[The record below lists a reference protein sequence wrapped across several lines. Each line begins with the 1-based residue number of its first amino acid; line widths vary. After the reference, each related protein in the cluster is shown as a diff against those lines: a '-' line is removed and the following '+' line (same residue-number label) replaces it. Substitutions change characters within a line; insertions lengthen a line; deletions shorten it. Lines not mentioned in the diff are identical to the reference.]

1 MEDALY
7 LKEAITKEVF
17 IPKGK
22 ERFVSPRGTETS
34 WLFAFRR
41 VPMKPRVLRAIN
53 RVFLKR
59 FKDILP
65 FQIGGIEV
73 AAIPLVTGLAMA
85 LSEKGHDI
93 NAFFIRKS
101 RKKDG
106 LLKMVE
112 GKMTEDKIILVDDI
126 INTGK
131 SFIRQVEI
139 AEALGKKVHAVFT
152 ILRFRKEAYYSYF
165 HERGIRVVSLFTLD
179 DFTDSLGTSLFQYKK
194 EEGAPVPMPFKA
206 EWYFKSEGADFFH
219 VIPKSR
225 PAIDEERIYFGSD
238 VGILWALNQKDGS
251 VAWKRQVGFAPK
263 AKHVFSSPVL
273 HNGLLYIGAHDGNFY
288 CFDTSDGRKRW
299 MFAEADWIHSSPCV
313 APDLGLVIVGLEYG
327 WGGKRGVIV
336 ALDLATGKKHW
347 DYQIEGYAYAS
358 PSYSKERQM
367 ILCGANNGTMYALDA
382 RNGTLLWSLETG
394 GDIRGRAAIDHVQ
407 DRVVFGSFDSHIYI
421 VRLSDGKLI
430 HRIATEGGMW
440 SDPLIYG
447 SKAYVTSLD
456 KNLYCIDIETGTV
469 AW

>member
-1 MEDALY
+1 MEDERY
-7 LKEAITKEVF
+7 LKEIITKEVF
-17 IPKGK
+17 IHKGK

-34 WLFAFRR
+34 WLFDFRR
-41 VPMKPRVLRAIN
+41 VLMKPRVLRAIN

-194 EEGAPVPMPFKA
+194 EDESPVPTPFA
-206 EWYFKSEGADFFH
+206 VAWYFKSEGADFFY

-238 VGILWALNQKDGS
+238 AGILWALNQKDGS

-263 AKHVFSSPVL
+263 AKHIFSSPAL
-273 HNGLLYIGAHDGNFY
+273 YDGMLYIGAHDGNFY
-288 CFDTSDGRKRW
+288 CFDATDGSKRW
-299 MFAEADWIHSSPCV
+299 MFAEADWIHSSPCI
-313 APDLGLVIVGLEYG
+313 ADDLELVVVGLEFG
-327 WGGKRGVIV
+327 WWRKRGVIV
-336 ALDLATGKKHW
+336 ALDLATGKKNW
-347 DYQIEGYAYAS
+347 DYQKEG
-358 PSYSKERQM
+358 
-367 ILCGANNGTMYALDA
+367 
-382 RNGTLLWSLETG
+382 
-394 GDIRGRAAIDHVQ
+394 
-407 DRVVFGSFDSHIYI
+407 
-421 VRLSDGKLI
+421 
-430 HRIATEGGMW
+430 
-440 SDPLIYG
+440 
-447 SKAYVTSLD
+447 
-456 KNLYCIDIETGTV
+456 
-469 AW
+469 